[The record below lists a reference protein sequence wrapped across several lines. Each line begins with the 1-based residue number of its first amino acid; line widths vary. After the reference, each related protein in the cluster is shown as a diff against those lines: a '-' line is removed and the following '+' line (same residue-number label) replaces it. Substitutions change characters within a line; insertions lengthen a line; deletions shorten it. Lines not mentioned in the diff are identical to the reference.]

1 MPTRFRSRSYTVPC
15 VFPQVQNWSYP
26 AGQLIST
33 LPAYIGNVETVV
45 ETMADVVTP
54 KFKRLSQEGSI
65 LNNEMTQNKD
75 ITSLAR
81 IYFDLERISGNTRY
95 TVMGNAYLHGLPL
108 LATPGVPALD
118 SSLVDQAITE
128 AHAKVKLADVDLTV
142 MAVEMGETLRLI
154 HSTGRKFLK
163 IYKGIRKFN
172 ARAIRDA
179 ISISAVRDQ
188 WLEYRYGMRPL
199 YYDLR
204 GVYNYLKRWGKVAP
218 RYTARS
224 NPSVLT
230 ASGKSTGSLTAYVI
244 PSSGAFTF
252 TVSYE
257 RWTEQSQT
265 VRAGVLYAVD
275 FSDAFT
281 KQLALLGVD
290 RPLSSAWDLIPFSF
304 VADWFIGIGP
314 FIASWEPK
322 PGCNMLASWYTATRQ
337 ASAITKVI
345 GATLQYPPW
354 VKSNLTFLT
363 RESRRDVKVVNR
375 KVNPSLPVLPSFA
388 IKLNPAKL
396 LDLAAIFLR
405 LK

>member
-1 MPTRFRSRSYTVPC
+1 MPTRFRSRSYAVPC
-15 VFPQVQNWSYP
+15 VFPPLQSWRYP
-26 AGQLIST
+26 SGELLT
-33 LPAYIGNVETVV
+33 TFPAYVGTQESVV

-54 KFKRLSQEGSI
+54 KFKRLSQDGAV

-75 ITSLAR
+75 VTTKAR
-81 IYFDLERISGNTRY
+81 IYFDLDRYSGNTRY
-95 TVMGNAYLHGLPL
+95 TAMGNGYLHGLPL
-108 LATPGVPALD
+108 LTTPDVPALD
-118 SSLVDQAITE
+118 SSLVDRAITE
-128 AHAKVKLADVDLTV
+128 AHANVSLADVDLTV
-142 MAVEMGETLRLI
+142 MALEMSETLRLI

-163 IYKGIRKFN
+163 IYKGIRRFN
-172 ARAIRDA
+172 KRVLRDL
-179 ISISAVRDQ
+179 ISVQAVREQ

-224 NPSVLT
+224 NPSTLT
-230 ASGKSTGSLTAYVI
+230 ASSKTTGSMTAYVI
-244 PSSGAFTF
+244 PSSNAFAF

-275 FSDAFT
+275 FSNAFT

-304 VADWFIGIGP
+304 IADWFIGIGP

-322 PGCNMLASWYTATRQ
+322 PGCNMLASWYTATRK
-337 ASAITKVI
+337 ASAITRVI
-345 GATLQYPPW
+345 GAVP
-354 VKSNLTFLT
+354 
-363 RESRRDVKVVNR
+363 
-375 KVNPSLPVLPSFA
+375 
-388 IKLNPAKL
+388 
-396 LDLAAIFLR
+396 
-405 LK
+405 